1 MNIAP
6 ALSARNPLRYVT
18 GGSYALDTTVEECDG
33 EWLHE
38 GIAAALTA
46 GGPIDA
52 PDLVPTGG
60 LRIVSGRRF
69 FTLIDRA

>member
-18 GGSYALDTTVEECDG
+18 GGAYALDTTVEECDG
-33 EWLHE
+33 EWLHDTI
-38 GIAAALTA
+38 GAAMMT
-46 GGPIDA
+46 GGPLDA

-60 LRIVSGRRF
+60 LRIVAGRRF